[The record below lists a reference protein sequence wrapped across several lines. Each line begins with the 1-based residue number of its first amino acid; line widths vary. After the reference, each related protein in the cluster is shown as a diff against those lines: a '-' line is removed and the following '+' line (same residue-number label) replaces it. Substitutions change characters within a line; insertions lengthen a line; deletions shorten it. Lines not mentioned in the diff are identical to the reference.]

1 MTNYLYKITSFTSVY
16 LKYLKI
22 SQLSGRLLLSKIA
35 RPKGKNF
42 LDFFHQEIEAS
53 QLKDSTRYNHLTT
66 LHLLQG
72 FKSFVS
78 FQELTFDFL
87 TQFEHYLYQKRLH
100 VNTVAKHLRHLKQ
113 YINLAERKDLL
124 LHQQN
129 PFRNYR
135 IKSTDSH
142 HTFLLP
148 EELQALENLQ
158 LNGIRQ
164 KLEKSLDAFLF
175 CCYTGLRYSDFTH
188 LTAQNILELG
198 QMHWLVYKSVKTNVE
213 ARLPLDLL
221 FGGKAVSILKK
232 YKKDS
237 QDFFKLKDNSNLN
250 KDLQMLAKMAGIKK
264 HVSFHT
270 ARHTNATLLIYKG
283 VSITTVQKLLGHKS
297 IKTTELYL
305 EVMDRTLVKD
315 LQKCFVAA
323 DIL

>member
-1 MTNYLYKITSFTSVY
+1 M
-16 LKYLKI
+16 
-22 SQLSGRLLLSKIA
+22 
-35 RPKGKNF
+35 
-42 LDFFHQEIEAS
+42 
-53 QLKDSTRYNHLTT
+53 
-66 LHLLQG
+66 
-72 FKSFVS
+72 
-78 FQELTFDFL
+78 
-87 TQFEHYLYQKRLH
+87 
-100 VNTVAKHLRHLKQ
+100 RHLKQ

-158 LNGIRQ
+158 LNGIRR

-188 LTAQNILELG
+188 LTTQNILELG

-237 QDFFKLKDNSNLN
+237 QDFFKLKDNSNFN

-283 VSITTVQKLLGHKS
+283 VNITTVQKLLGHKS

-315 LQKCFVAA
+315 LQKCFAT
-323 DIL
+323 DGSH